1 MLGNDRTL
9 QHDPT
14 ASRGRLLI
22 LDDDPAVGMTIGL
35 LARREG
41 LDYRTTMMADDFF
54 AELARWQPTHIA
66 LDLVMPEVD
75 GIEILRRLG
84 AIECQATIIITS
96 GAGSRV
102 LEAARRSALE
112 HGLHIAGVAAKP
124 FNSAG
129 LRALFNTSPA
139 GNEPRGSRRAP
150 AAETRLDTSEAALR
164 LALEQREFAVFYQP
178 RVDCVTRQLSG
189 LEALVR
195 WQHPALG
202 TVAPDRFIGAF
213 ERCELIDRLT
223 EQVFTMAL
231 QWLGTALPDSEVMIS
246 LNLSARSLDDDDL
259 ADRMEQWCRQAA
271 VAPRR
276 VIVELTETA
285 ATNDPSKA
293 LDLLTRLRLKG
304 FHLSIDDFGVG
315 HSSLAQLARLPFSE
329 LKIDKSFVM
338 TAGES
343 RESQAI
349 CRGVIGLGHGLGLTV
364 AAEGVEDE
372 STLAFLAD
380 CGCDLA
386 QGYLFARPMG
396 GDDVLPWLARHLAGA
411 PDPGTR

>member
-1 MLGNDRTL
+1 MLRDDRPA
-9 QHDPT
+9 QHDTGTSP
-14 ASRGRLLI
+14 GRLLI
-22 LDDDPAVGMTIGL
+22 LDDDPAVGLTIGL
-35 LARREG
+35 LASREG
-41 LDYRTTMMADDFF
+41 LDYRTTMVADDFF
-54 AELARWQPTHIA
+54 AELERWRPTHIA
-66 LDLVMPEVD
+66 LDLVMPDVD

-84 AIECQATIIITS
+84 AIDCKATIVITS

-129 LRALFNTSPA
+129 LRALLQTTPA
-139 GNEPRGSRRAP
+139 GVETRAGRRT
-150 AAETRLDTSEAALR
+150 EVNDTRLDTSIDALSDA
-164 LALEQREFAVFYQP
+164 LARREFTVVYQP
-178 RVDCVTRQLSG
+178 RVECRSRRLSG
-189 LEALVR
+189 FEALVR
-195 WQHPALG
+195 WHHPALG
-202 TVAPDRFIGAF
+202 VVGPDRFIGAM
-213 ERCELIDRLT
+213 EGCGLIDQLT

-231 QWLGTALPDSEVMIS
+231 QWLGTHLPDDDAMIS
-246 LNLSARSLDDDDL
+246 LNLSARSLDDDDV
-259 ADRMEQWCRQAA
+259 ADRMDQWCRQAE
-271 VAPRR
+271 VSPHR

-338 TAGES
+338 TAAES

-364 AAEGVEDE
+364 AAEGVEDAAM
-372 STLAFLAD
+372 LAFLAD

-396 GDDVLPWLARHLAGA
+396 ADAALDWLARHRNNQQSQ
-411 PDPGTR
+411 P